1 MDLIDMAQLAD
12 SKPIDTTMEVDVK
25 YQKNYGDPCLIP
37 LYWKLVGSLIIY
49 FSTTWPNVVNIVI

>member
-1 MDLIDMAQLAD
+1 MAQLAD